1 MIDEALEL
9 AAENGDRLMYTGI
22 GIGTGF
28 LASYTGRY
36 LKQRKGLDHDYSK
49 QDFHRRL
56 IEEDPVTDL
65 EDYRENKLMEFYYDK
80 FGHVKQAYSDS
91 KSSLV
96 YTVAIDGTDMFLGE
110 NEMGLDEYPEGFAGV
125 FIGLKLGRK
134 VPAPVDVSEAYQD
147 VREKFTD

>member
-1 MIDEALEL
+1 MDDLSIV
-9 AAENGDRLMYTGI
+9 AENSDRIFYMGLGLGAGLM
-22 GIGTGF
+22 
-28 LASYTGRY
+28 ASYASRY
-36 LKQRKGLDHDYSK
+36 MDQRRGLDYDYSTE
-49 QDFHRRL
+49 DYHGRL

-91 KSSLV
+91 KSSIL

-134 VPAPVDVSEAYQD
+134 VPTPIDVSEAYQD
-147 VREKFTD
+147 VRKKFTD